1 MVATSDAGCD
11 SGEEGERMKEFY
23 LRAFDIGGTKITA
36 VVADQ
41 EGSVSVRL
49 EEPVQTARGKFTPW
63 EDDRQR
69 GLR

>member
-11 SGEEGERMKEFY
+11 GGEEGERMKEFY
-23 LRAFDIGGTKITA
+23 LCALNIGGTKITA

-49 EEPVQTARGKFTPW
+49 EELVQTARGKFTPW
-63 EDDRQR
+63 EGHRQL
-69 GLR
+69 GLS